1 MSRQL
6 VSIFKA
12 AVLLTL
18 CSASFSAQAGPAP
31 ALLLRDPS
39 LSRSHV
45 AFSYGG
51 DIWIAHRD
59 GTGLTRLTT
68 AGHESKPV
76 LSPDG
81 SRVAYVSERDGE
93 RAVYVVPISGGESR
107 RLTYHP
113 ADLGFATMPDVLG
126 WTPDGER
133 VLFNSCRAAFVRSA
147 VVSKMSQL
155 FTVPVEGGAV
165 SQIPLSRAAQASFSP
180 DGKQIA
186 YVPNVQRQPGFKHY
200 RGGETTPIWIV
211 NLADS
216 SLVAKI
222 PRDNS
227 NDFNPMWEGNTIYFL
242 SDRAGPVSL
251 FAYDIDSHQVRQ
263 VLRNTGLDIKS
274 AAASTDA
281 IVYEQFG
288 SLHLLEL
295 DTGVDH
301 PLSFDPQGDF
311 PASEP
316 HLQRIDASQLKSI
329 SLSPNGHGALF
340 SARGEVLTLSAE
352 GRLRNL
358 THSTAVVERDP
369 AWSPDGRS
377 IAYFSDESG
386 EYALHIRNADGR
398 GSVNRI
404 DLGTPPAYYY
414 SPTWAPDSRKIAYT
428 DQRLNYW
435 YIDLR
440 TKVPTRIDTDLF
452 PDPAHARELAWSAD
466 SRWIAYIR
474 ELPNHFHTLFLYSL
488 ANARSYQVTDGRSD
502 VLHIAFD
509 KGGRYLYFTAS
520 TDTAL
525 SGAWLDETSLQRPVT
540 RNLYAVVLD
549 ETAPAPLSAREPRSA
564 PARQAADPVEVKID
578 PQDLVHRI
586 VPLPVPARNYY
597 DLRVGQPGVIFL
609 VAGPPVDPT
618 PSYSGHVS
626 GTPTTVY
633 RFDLHSRKSEQIVDG
648 AMAFRPF
655 LAYESSLRVSL
666 DGGTLL
672 YAKGGQW
679 VVQPLSGTARPLDL
693 DHVRIYTEPRAE
705 WRHMYEEVWR
715 DERDFFYDPGM
726 HGLDLDAIREKYEPY
741 LAHIASRQDLEYLFE
756 EMLSNLTVSHLA
768 ITGGDHPDT
777 QGTETGLL
785 GADYVAEHGRYRFAR
800 IFDGDVWNPDLEAP
814 LTPRGSEVHVG
825 EYLLAVDSREVTTTS
840 DVYRFFSHT
849 AGRRVTLRVG
859 PHADGTNAREIAVV
873 PISDETALR
882 NVAWVESNRR
892 KVDEMTGGHVAYVY
906 LPDTS
911 AQGCQSFNREYFAQV
926 GKSAAII
933 DDRYN
938 SGGLDSDY
946 IIENLSRPLM
956 NYWHTRYGQDITAPQ
971 EAIFGP
977 KVMIINEMAGS
988 GGEALPWAFRKADVG
1003 PLIGTRTW
1011 GGLVGVYA
1019 VPDDLLDGGS
1029 VWTPDLAFYNPNGSW
1044 EIENHGVA
1052 PDLEV
1057 EDDPQAERE
1066 GHDPQL
1072 EKAVEVVR
1080 DLLQNK
1086 PTLKSVELPPFPNY
1100 YRVTEPTPPRSTAA
1114 TISLSQREHAQ

>member
-1 MSRQL
+1 M
-6 VSIFKA
+6 
-12 AVLLTL
+12 
-18 CSASFSAQAGPAP
+18 
-31 ALLLRDPS
+31 
-39 LSRSHV
+39 
-45 AFSYGG
+45 
-51 DIWIAHRD
+51 
-59 GTGLTRLTT
+59 
-68 AGHESKPV
+68 
-76 LSPDG
+76 
-81 SRVAYVSERDGE
+81 SERDGE
-93 RAVYVVPISGGESR
+93 RAVYVVSASGGESR

-113 ADLGFATMPDVLG
+113 ADLGFVTMPDVLG

-133 VLFNSCRAAFVRSA
+133 VLFNSRRAAYVRP
-147 VVSKMSQL
+147 VVVQGMMSQL
-155 FTVPVEGGAV
+155 FTVPVAGGAV
-165 SQIPLSRAAQASFSP
+165 SQIPLSRASQASFSP

-186 YVPNVQRQPGFKHY
+186 YVPYVQRQPGFKHY

-227 NDFNPMWEGNTIYFL
+227 NDFNPMWVGNTIYFL
-242 SDRAGPVSL
+242 SDRTGSVSL

-263 VLRNTGLDIKS
+263 VLKNTGLDIKS

-295 DTGVDH
+295 DTGVER
-301 PLSFDPQGDF
+301 PLRFDPQGDF

-329 SLSPNGHGALF
+329 SLSPNGHEALF

-358 THSTAVVERDP
+358 THSTAAVERDP

-398 GSVNRI
+398 GTVNRI

-440 TKVPTRIDTDLF
+440 TQVPTRIDTDLF
-452 PDPAHARELAWSAD
+452 PDPAHARELAWCAD
-466 SRWIAYIR
+466 SRWIAYVR
-474 ELPNHFHTLFLYSL
+474 ELPNHLHTLFLYSL
-488 ANARSYQVTDGRSD
+488 ASARSYQVTDGRSD

-509 KGGRYLYFTAS
+509 KAGRSLYFTAS

-525 SGAWLDETSLQRPVT
+525 SAGWLDETSLQRPVT
-540 RNLYAVVLD
+540 RNVYAIVLDDAVLD
-549 ETAPAPLSAREPRSA
+549 ETA
-564 PARQAADPVEVKID
+564 AAKIE
-578 PQDLVHRI
+578 PQDLEHRI

-597 DLRVGQPGVIFL
+597 DLRVGQPGVLFL

-618 PSYSGHVS
+618 QSYSGHVS
-626 GTPTTVY
+626 GAATTVY
-633 RFDLHSRKSEQIVDG
+633 RFDVHSRKTEQIVDG
-648 AMAFRPF
+648 ALALRPF
-655 LAYESSLRVSL
+655 LAYESTFRVSL

-679 VVQPLSGTARPLDL
+679 LIQPLSGTAHPLEL
-693 DHVRIYTEPRAE
+693 DHVEVNTEPRAE
-705 WRHMYEEVWR
+705 WRHMYEQVWR

-726 HGLDLDAIREKYEPY
+726 HGVDLDAIRKKYEPY

-756 EMLSNLTVSHLA
+756 EMLANLTVSHLA
-768 ITGGDHPDT
+768 ITGGDQPDT
-777 QGTETGLL
+777 RGGETGLL
-785 GADYVAEHGRYRFAR
+785 GADYSAEQGRYRFAR
-800 IFDGDVWNPDLEAP
+800 IYDGDVWNPDLQAP
-814 LTPRGSEVHVG
+814 LTRRGSEVHVG
-825 EYLLAVDSREVTTTS
+825 EYLLAVDGREVTATS
-840 DVYRFFSHT
+840 DVYRFFAHT
-849 AGRRVTLRVG
+849 AGRRVVLRVG
-859 PHADGTNAREIAVV
+859 PYADGTNARDIDVV
-873 PISDETALR
+873 PLSDETALR
-882 NVAWVESNRR
+882 NFAWVEGNRR
-892 KVDEMTGGHVAYVY
+892 KVDEMTGGRVAYVY
-906 LPDTS
+906 LPDTA
-911 AQGCQSFNREYFAQV
+911 AQGCQSFNREYFAQI
-926 GKSAAII
+926 GKRAAII

-946 IIENLSRPLM
+946 ILENLSRPLM

-988 GGEALPWAFRKADVG
+988 GGEALPWAFRRADVG

-1019 VPDDLLDGGS
+1019 IPDDLLDGGS

-1052 PDLEV
+1052 PDVEV

-1072 EKAVEVVR
+1072 EKAIEVVR

-1086 PTLKSVELPPFPNY
+1086 PGPQSVGLPPFPNY
-1100 YRVTEPTPPRSTAA
+1100 RDSLIDHRAQPTRETPPRKIAGFA
-1114 TISLSQREHAQ
+1114 RETPPQAP